1 MQPIISTVGKRL
13 PLVGPVI
20 SGVGLALDVKEI
32 VESSTPMGAVKIIG
46 GRFVKKIF
54 SWKKRTSRNNSQAC
68 YKNYTLFRILFQYI
82 KHFFS

>member
-32 VESSTPMGAVKIIG
+32 VESSTPMGAVKIIA
-46 GRFVKKIF
+46 GRFAKECLSTRI
-54 SWKKRTSRNNSQAC
+54 NN
-68 YKNYTLFRILFQYI
+68 FR
-82 KHFFS
+82 